1 MSARSYSRPA
11 RTISGRPMSASP
23 RQSRAAA
30 GTSAAMSAHRS
41 QRTASPSS
49 ADTGNPTAAARRAS
63 ASSRRARA
71 WSSRCSARASSSSL
85 ASVSVGAS
93 SPASACARALA
104 SSACRSPTRVSSSA
118 ASSRAE
124 ATSRSARRSDART
137 CQIASA
143 RSDSASAVCTA
154 AWSRARVRS
163 PGRRSRKSSDTPYS
177 HAALRAAVSTYSANR
192 SMVGLGC
199 SAAVRSAAATA
210 STWARPSAS
219 CGLSL
224 SAASNHSWRPRAA
237 PAGAPSAGS
246 ASRRRAAN
254 AAAVRDGSGG
264 GACGALAQAVRTASS
279 AASTP
284 CAWLEP
290 RRRRDILLLGHD
302 VELEIVEVV
311 TRLLHP
317 GAVLLLHRHLVHT
330 DLVHRQ
336 LATVL
341 VHPEVEIVEL
351 VGGAGLAEIRA
362 REEATVLLQAAH
374 GLVGTH
380 EVEFER
386 LASHGVLD
394 LHGPLLRV
402 APLDDTL
409 LHGRHHFPSARLLGL
424 TGVLR
429 CRNPPP
435 RDRLPGLQ
443 RPGRAL
449 ALGRFADAGVDD
461 LELVRARLDPEVD
474 QVALLRVVLRVEDH
488 VGKKAIAVQRA
499 GEVDFFIDQLE
510 RCAIH
515 RIDEGEDAAVVRH
528 RRGDVARD
536 KGLDVLGLVGVHACA
551 GRLHRARRAE
561 LECTLDVALRVLEK
575 LLPGLLGAEAVAL
588 AVTCRPA
595 DRAVRG
601 DRVTL
606 RQPHRTLAAE
616 FGLDGARGGLRSTGT
631 QGAGQ
636 KNADGQR
643 YCSQRS
649 SRAHVY
655 PKTARVRMCALR
667 GQQSWRTSML
677 RPFAACT
684 QSLKTAALP
693 LRSPTA
699 ANSPRDGTAAAGPR
713 RPRRGRAHLAPWS
726 GDLSQ
731 TGSVPSAPRCTRQFM
746 TIGNW
751 CALICA
757 ASRRFRSKVR
767 VRDR

>member
-1 MSARSYSRPA
+1 MSARSYSRTA

-23 RQSRAAA
+23 RQSWAAA

-41 QRTASPSS
+41 QRTATPSS
-49 ADTGNPTAAARRAS
+49 ADTGSPTAAARRAS

-85 ASVSVGAS
+85 ASVSVRAS
-93 SPASACARALA
+93 SPASACARPLA
-104 SSACRSPTRVSSSA
+104 RSACRSPTRVSSSV
-118 ASSRAE
+118 ASSPAE

-143 RSDSASAVCTA
+143 RSDSATAVCTA
-154 AWSRARVRS
+154 ALRRARARS
-163 PGRRSRKSSDTPYS
+163 PGRRSRKSSDTPYN
-177 HAALRAAVSTYSANR
+177 HAPLRAAVSTYSPNR
-192 SMVGLGC
+192 FMAGFGC
-199 SAAVRSAAATA
+199 SAAVRSAAAIA
-210 STWARPSAS
+210 NTWARPSAS

-224 SAASNHSWRPRAA
+224 RAASSHSWRLRPA
-237 PAGAPSAGS
+237 PAGTASAGS

-264 GACGALAQAVRTASS
+264 GACGALAQAVRMASS

-284 CAWLEP
+284 CARLKP

-311 TRLLHP
+311 TGLLHP
-317 GAVLLLHRHLVHT
+317 GAVLLLHRHLVQA

-341 VHPEVEIVEL
+341 VDPEVEIVEL
-351 VGGAGLAEIRA
+351 VGRAGLAKIRA

-386 LASHGVLD
+386 LARHGVLD
-394 LHGPLLRV
+394 LQGPLLRV
-402 APLDDTL
+402 ATLDDAL
-409 LHGRHHFPSARLLGL
+409 LHRRHHFPSARLLGL

-443 RPGRAL
+443 RPRRAL

-474 QVALLRVVLRVEDH
+474 QIALLRVVLRVENH
-488 VGKKAIAVQRA
+488 VGEKAIAVQRA

-510 RCAIH
+510 RCATH
-515 RIDEGEDAAVVRH
+515 GVDEGEDAAVVRDCL
-528 RRGDVARD
+528 GDVARD
-536 KGLDVLGLVGVHACA
+536 EGLDLLGLVRVHAFA
-551 GRLHRARRAE
+551 GRLHRAGRAE
-561 LECTLDVALRVLEK
+561 VECTLDVALRVLEE
-575 LLPGLLGAEAVAL
+575 LLLGLLGAEAVAL

-595 DRAVRG
+595 DRAVRR

-606 RQPHRTLAAE
+606 REPQRTLAAE
-616 FGLDGARGGLRSTGT
+616 FGLDDARCGRRRTGT
-631 QGAGQ
+631 RGAGQ
-636 KNADGQR
+636 KNQDGQR
-643 YCSQRS
+643 YCSQHS

-655 PKTARVRMCALR
+655 PKTARVRMRALR
-667 GQQSWRTSML
+667 G
-677 RPFAACT
+677 
-684 QSLKTAALP
+684 
-693 LRSPTA
+693 
-699 ANSPRDGTAAAGPR
+699 
-713 RPRRGRAHLAPWS
+713 
-726 GDLSQ
+726 
-731 TGSVPSAPRCTRQFM
+731 
-746 TIGNW
+746 
-751 CALICA
+751 
-757 ASRRFRSKVR
+757 
-767 VRDR
+767 